1 MALVQ
6 IGLEVLRGSL
16 MLGLLA
22 APLVAEAQ
30 PGKAFR
36 VGFLTAFSSTADA
49 PLFDSF
55 RQGMR
60 ELGYEEG
67 RNIAYQT
74 RWVEGRLERLPRLA
88 AELVAL
94 KLDVM
99 LAASTPA
106 VLAAKKATRTIP
118 IVMTSVGDPV
128 GTGLVASLARPGG
141 NITGN
146 TTIIGEMAGK
156 RLELLKQLVLVPRLS
171 RVALLG
177 FPGDPIFAVQKRH
190 AKAVARSLDVEVF
203 PVEIRAISEL
213 DRAFE
218 TIVRHR
224 ADGVL
229 RLGDPLV
236 VPGRHRTSELARQ
249 HRLPTMANRVE
260 EVEAGLL
267 MSYGPN
273 RAEQFRQAAT
283 YVDKILR
290 GTKPADLPVEQPTKF
305 EMVINLKTAKAL
317 GITIPQS
324 VLARADKVIE

>member
-1 MALVQ
+1 
-6 IGLEVLRGSL
+6 
-16 MLGLLA
+16 
-22 APLVAEAQ
+22 
-30 PGKAFR
+30 
-36 VGFLTAFSSTADA
+36 GFLTAYSHNADA

-74 RWVEGRLERLPRLA
+74 RWAEGRLERLPGLA

-94 KLDVM
+94 KLDNM
-99 LAASTPA
+99 LVASTPA
-106 VLAAKKATRTIP
+106 GLAAKKATQTIP
-118 IVMTSVGDPV
+118 IVVTSVGDPV
-128 GTGLVASLARPGG
+128 GTGLVDSLARPGG

-156 RLELLKQLVLVPRLS
+156 RLELLKRFVPRLS

-177 FPGDPIFAVQKRH
+177 FPGDPIVAGQMRH
-190 AKAVARSLDVEVF
+190 AEAVARALHVEVF

-236 VPGRHRTSELARQ
+236 VPGRQRTAELARKQ
-249 HRLPTMANRVE
+249 RLPT
-260 EVEAGLL
+260 
-267 MSYGPN
+267 S
-273 RAEQFRQAAT
+273 AT
-283 YVDKILR
+283 R
-290 GTKPADLPVEQPTKF
+290 
-305 EMVINLKTAKAL
+305 
-317 GITIPQS
+317 
-324 VLARADKVIE
+324 

>member
-1 MALVQ
+1 
-6 IGLEVLRGSL
+6 
-16 MLGLLA
+16 MLCLLA

-30 PGKAFR
+30 SAKAFR
-36 VGFLTAFSSTADA
+36 VGFLTAYSRNADA

-67 RNIAYQT
+67 RNITYQT
-74 RWVEGRLERLPRLA
+74 RWAEGRLERLPGFA

-94 KLDVM
+94 KLDVI

-106 VLAAKKATRTIP
+106 VLAAKKATTTIP

-128 GTGLVASLARPGG
+128 GTGLVDGLARPGG

-156 RLELLKQLVLVPRLS
+156 RLELLKQLVPRLS

-177 FPGDPIFAVQKRH
+177 FPDDPIVPVQMRH
-190 AKAVARSLDVEVF
+190 AEAAARSLKVEVF

-218 TIVRHR
+218 TIVRQR

-236 VPGRHRTSELARQ
+236 VPGRHRTSELARE

-283 YVDKILR
+283 FVDKILR

-305 EMVINLKTAKAL
+305 EMVINLKTARAL

-324 VLARADKVIE
+324 VLGRADKVIE

>member
-1 MALVQ
+1 TSLV
-6 IGLEVLRGSL
+6 IVGLI
-16 MLGLLA
+16 A
-22 APLVAEAQ
+22 APLVVDAQ
-30 PGKAFR
+30 SGKVVR
-36 VGFLTAFSSTADA
+36 VGFLAAYASRADA
-49 PLFDSF
+49 PLFESF

-60 ELGYEEG
+60 ELGYEDG
-67 RNIAYQT
+67 RNISFQT
-74 RWVEGRLERLPRLA
+74 RWAEGRLERLPGLA

-94 KLDVM
+94 KLDVI

-106 VLAAKKATRTIP
+106 VMAAKKATRNIP

-128 GTGLVASLARPGG
+128 GTGLVNTLARPGG

-156 RLELLKQLVLVPRLS
+156 RLERLKQLVPRLS
-171 RVALLG
+171 PVALLG
-177 FPGDPIFAVQKRH
+177 FPDDPIVAVQMRH
-190 AKAVARSLDVEVF
+190 AEAVARSLKVEVF
-203 PVEIRAISEL
+203 PVEIRTVSEL

-218 TIVRHR
+218 SIVRQR

-236 VPGRHRTSELARQ
+236 VPGRQRTSELAKQ
-249 HRLPTMANRVE
+249 YRLPTMANRAE

-273 RAEQFRQAAT
+273 RAEQVRQAAT
-283 YVDKILR
+283 FVDKILR

-305 EMVINLKTAKAL
+305 EMVLNLRTARAL
-317 GITIPQS
+317 GMTIPQS
-324 VLARADKVIE
+324 VLERADKVIE

>member
-1 MALVQ
+1 MRV
-6 IGLEVLRGSL
+6 IGLAVVLL
-16 MLGLLA
+16 LGLSHAL
-22 APLVAEAQ
+22 LAEAQ
-30 PGKAFR
+30 PGKTFR
-36 VGFLTAFSSTADA
+36 VGFLTAYSRNADA

-60 ELGYEEG
+60 TLGYEEG

-74 RWVEGRLERLPRLA
+74 RWAEGKLERLPGLA

-94 KLDVM
+94 KLDTM
-99 LAASTPA
+99 LVASTPA
-106 VLAAKKATRTIP
+106 GLAAKKSTQTVP
-118 IVMTSVGDPV
+118 IVMTRVGDPV
-128 GTGLVASLARPGG
+128 GTGLVDSLARPGG
-141 NITGN
+141 LITGN

-156 RLELLKQLVLVPRLS
+156 RLELLKQLVPRLS

-177 FPGDPIFAVQKRH
+177 FPGDPIVAVQMRH
-190 AKAVARSLDVEVF
+190 AEAVARSLRVEVF
-203 PVEIRAISEL
+203 PVEISAISDL

-218 TIVRHR
+218 TIAKHR

-236 VPGRHRTSELARQ
+236 VPGRQRTVELARE

-267 MSYGPN
+267 VSYGPN
-273 RAEQFRQAAT
+273 RAEQSRQAAT

-290 GTKPADLPVEQPTKF
+290 GAKPADLPVEQPTKF
-305 EMVINLKTAKAL
+305 ELVINLKTAKAL
-317 GITIPQS
+317 GLTIPQS
-324 VLARADKVIE
+324 LLLRADQVIE